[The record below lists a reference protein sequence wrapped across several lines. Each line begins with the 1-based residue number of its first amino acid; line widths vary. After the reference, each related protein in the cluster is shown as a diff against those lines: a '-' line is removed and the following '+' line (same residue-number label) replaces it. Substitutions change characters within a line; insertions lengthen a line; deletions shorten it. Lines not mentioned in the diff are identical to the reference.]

1 MVGESDLK
9 THWRRTLEVFLR
21 LWQETLISLDVCR
34 WPQGAYQN
42 PLRSQGY
49 CGDGSGLSGLHW
61 VCFNGRGPHLRL
73 RQEPQV
79 SSPFLTQIKACLQS
93 WDWILRPRL
102 VWGRELRF
110 PLSLFKGWQASCGA
124 VCGSCGVFRTM
135 NRVASAPSCSAFIH
149 RVALEEVSGHRVL
162 IKSKTEKSGSFGTWH
177 QHEATSRISSWD
189 WPHPEV
195 RHEGREPL
203 LDKAGGNTKA
213 IKH

>member
-1 MVGESDLK
+1 M
-9 THWRRTLEVFLR
+9 
-21 LWQETLISLDVCR
+21 
-34 WPQGAYQN
+34 PM
-42 PLRSQGY
+42 RSQGY
-49 CGDGSGLSGLHW
+49 CGDGRGLSGLHW
-61 VCFNGRGPHLRL
+61 VCFNGRGPHLGL

-79 SSPFLTQIKACLQS
+79 SSPFLTQIEACLQS

-102 VWGRELRF
+102 VWGRGLRF

-177 QHEATSRISSWD
+177 QHEATLRDYLMMSHS
-189 WPHPEV
+189 
-195 RHEGREPL
+195 
-203 LDKAGGNTKA
+203 
-213 IKH
+213 